1 MMFDGGAVPAAPRW
15 MWEAVTAVM
24 FVRLSVQLITA
35 PLSTNVAVPVPVV
48 VLGGTSLAATRFATK
63 PWQPDP
69 CCHFHNSQQQGLLPP
84 LRETPRLVVRIS
96 CACNLR

>member
-24 FVRLSVQLITA
+24 FARLSVQLITA

-63 PWQPDP
+63 TLAAGPVL
-69 CCHFHNSQQQGLLPP
+69 SLPQLAATRVITSP
-84 LRETPRLVVRIS
+84 PRNPAARCTDFLRM
-96 CACNLR
+96 